1 MALAPV
7 VIKIAEVIG
16 TVLVEALKQ
25 AGPIITSIFNGIG
38 TVITSIGT
46 SISTIIT
53 SLATSIQMFA
63 GLSAGNLTAVAGGIT
78 ALSVA
83 VGLFGAG
90 SFIAGIGKFF
100 GGSVFDDLK
109 DISNYASP
117 IQITADAVWSLANA
131 FGSLSS
137 IDTSKLNNVPWGDM
151 GEFAS
156 EGGKFVLASSGG
168 GSFAL
173 SKQTTVN
180 IDKMARKTEESFK
193 ELKYNSDIQ
202 NRMVGILVGNLAAL
216 QQIAVNT
223 VGETKINLDG
233 KNVNK
238 KLLANLQTSFGI
250 GRK

>member
-1 MALAPV
+1 MS
-7 VIKIAEVIG
+7 KILRRDQFLKKN
-16 TVLVEALKQ
+16 TTNEA
-25 AGPIITSIFNGIG
+25 ITN
-38 TVITSIGT
+38 
-46 SISTIIT
+46 
-53 SLATSIQMFA
+53 
-63 GLSAGNLTAVAGGIT
+63 
-78 ALSVA
+78 
-83 VGLFGAG
+83 
-90 SFIAGIGKFF
+90 
-100 GGSVFDDLK
+100 
-109 DISNYASP
+109 DI
-117 IQITADAVWSLANA
+117 
-131 FGSLSS
+131 
-137 IDTSKLNNVPWGDM
+137 PWGDM
-151 GEFAS
+151 GEFA
-156 EGGKFVLASSGG
+156 EQGGKFVLANSGG

-223 VGETKINLDG
+223 AGETKINLDG